1 MYIPTLPNNIPK
13 SIFCVLSLL
22 ILYFPTPPIPW
33 GSRHFLIDKYTQMYI
48 RIYPNVYS
56 VSYSNGPLGSPL
68 RSEVWQAQQQRD
80 AYLVNTWGNDV
91 LFFNND
97 IPKCISLS
105 LICAL
110 SIALLKQ
117 DENETSNNVTRSCSK
132 SMATID
138 TRYQQYAPILQYRGL
153 VPLL

>member
-1 MYIPTLPNNIPK
+1 M
-13 SIFCVLSLL
+13 
-22 ILYFPTPPIPW
+22 
-33 GSRHFLIDKYTQMYI
+33 YTQRLI
-48 RIYPNVYS
+48 RMGHMAHHFDQRYDRLNSNVTPIWS
-56 VSYSNGPLGSPL
+56 ILEATMCSFS
-68 RSEVWQAQQQRD
+68 
-80 AYLVNTWGNDV
+80 
-91 LFFNND
+91 ND

-117 DENETSNNVTRSCSK
+117 DETSNNVTRSCSK